1 MLRIGTFH
9 ILIAVLGLC
18 SLALPS
24 SAEPD
29 AWKALQRGDYE
40 TVEKTWLPRAE
51 RGEVEAQL
59 FLGHLETMRERYG
72 AAARWYQ
79 RAAAKGNVTAQALLA
94 SQYLIG
100 QGVKADPVRA
110 FAWYVL
116 AANQGHANAV
126 RAREATAMQMTA
138 EEVEAA
144 SRLAEDWI
152 RDGPPTG
159 LE

>member
-1 MLRIGTFH
+1 MLRIGTFY
-9 ILIAVLGLC
+9 ILIAVLVLC
-18 SLALPS
+18 SVALPS
-24 SAEPD
+24 AAEPD
-29 AWKALQRGDYE
+29 AWEALQRGDYE

-79 RAAAKGNVTAQALLA
+79 RAAAKGNVTAQTLLA

-100 QGVKADPVRA
+100 RGVKADPVRA

-138 EEVEAA
+138 EEVAAA

>member
-1 MLRIGTFH
+1 MLRIGTFY
-9 ILIAVLGLC
+9 ILIAVLVLC
-18 SLALPS
+18 SVALPS
-24 SAEPD
+24 AAEPD
-29 AWKALQRGDYE
+29 AWEALQRGDYE

-59 FLGHLETMRERYG
+59 FLGHLETMRGRYG

-79 RAAAKGNVTAQALLA
+79 RAAAKGNVTAQTLLA

-100 QGVKADPVRA
+100 RGVEADPVRA

-138 EEVEAA
+138 EEVAAA

>member
-1 MLRIGTFH
+1 MLRPGIFH
-9 ILIAVLGLC
+9 ILIAVFGLC
-18 SLALPS
+18 SVALPS

-29 AWKALQRGDYE
+29 GWDALQRGDYE
-40 TVEKTWLPRAE
+40 TAEKTWLPRAE

-59 FLGHLETMRERYG
+59 FLGHLETMRGRYG

-79 RAAAKGNVTAQALLA
+79 RAAAKGNVTAQTLLA

-100 QGVKADPVRA
+100 RGVEADPVRA

-116 AANQGHANAV
+116 AANRGHANAV

-138 EEVEAA
+138 EEVAAA

>member
-1 MLRIGTFH
+1 MLRIGTFY
-9 ILIAVLGLC
+9 ILIVVLGLC
-18 SLALPS
+18 SVALPS
-24 SAEPD
+24 AAEPD
-29 AWKALQRGDYE
+29 AWEALQRGDYE

-79 RAAAKGNVTAQALLA
+79 RAAAKGNVTAQTLLA

-100 QGVKADPVRA
+100 RGVKADPVRA

-138 EEVEAA
+138 EEVAAA

>member
-1 MLRIGTFH
+1 MLRLSIFH
-9 ILIAVLGLC
+9 ILISVFGLC
-18 SLALPS
+18 SLALPL

-29 AWKALQRGDYE
+29 GWDALQQGDYE
-40 TVEKTWLPRAE
+40 TAERMWLPSAE

-59 FLGHLETMRERYG
+59 FLGHLETMRDRHG

-79 RAAAKGNVTAQALLA
+79 RAAAKGNVTAQTLLA

-100 QGVKADPVRA
+100 RGVEADPVRA

-138 EEVEAA
+138 AEVEAA